1 MQYKKTLNE
10 TFPKKAE
17 QDDDDDE
24 QDDDEG
30 NVARD
35 PQVGDSDSRLSPPDF
50 KQRALSAKSHIF
62 RKGKIES
69 K

>member
-1 MQYKKTLNE
+1 MQYKKTLNS
-10 TFPKKAE
+10 TFPKAE
-17 QDDDDDE
+17 GEEIDDDDDVEEQEE
-24 QDDDEG
+24 QDG
-30 NVARD
+30 AA
-35 PQVGDSDSRLSPPDF
+35 DSRLSPPDM